1 VSSDRPAAER
11 AVFVD
16 VVGGVA
22 GDMLL
27 AALLDAGASE
37 AAVRSAVEAVLP
49 GRFRLSTEE
58 VTRAGLRARHLQVE
72 EGPATAGPQG
82 LEGAGVPFPAFR
94 ARVEHAVLPEPVRA
108 AALAA
113 IDRLGS
119 AEGAIHGVAVDGLTL
134 HDLGDDDTLL
144 DVVGVAAALD
154 SLGAL
159 AEDGRAALW
168 VSSLPAGA
176 GGRVLT
182 GHGELPLPTPVT
194 LELLRGFDLRP
205 GGQGEHVTPTGAAIL
220 AALGRPSAGPPPMS
234 LAAVGTGA
242 GTRDPEGWPNVVR
255 VWLGEPAIAADDR
268 WEGADDDPEDLGRRA
283 AGRQL
288 VLLEANLD
296 DLSPELV
303 ADAADAL
310 RAAGAL
316 DVWSTPAQMKKSRPG
331 VVLSALCE
339 PSRRSSVARAFFEA
353 STTFGVRATTVHRAE
368 LERRVVRV
376 EVPEAG
382 GSVRVKIGML
392 EGRVVSA
399 KPEHDDVA
407 ELAAGTGQPV
417 RWVHEAAAAAARALR
432 LAAAGDEP

>member
-1 VSSDRPAAER
+1 VGSDRAIAAR
-11 AVFVD
+11 TVFVD
-16 VVGGVA
+16 VVGGAA

-49 GRFRLSTEE
+49 GRFRLGTDE
-58 VTRAGLRARHLQVE
+58 VTRAGLRARHLRVE
-72 EGPATAGPQG
+72 DGPGPVEGPGRDGPG
-82 LEGAGVPFPAFR
+82 SGHDGVPFPSFR
-94 ARVEHAVLPEPVRA
+94 ARVAGAVLPEPVRA
-108 AALAA
+108 AALTV

-119 AEGAIHGVAVDGLTL
+119 AEAAAHGVAVDALTL

-144 DVVGVAAALD
+144 DVVGVAAALH

-159 AEDGRAALW
+159 DDDGRAALW
-168 VSSLPAGA
+168 VSSVPAGV
-176 GGRVLT
+176 GGRVRT
-182 GHGELPLPTPVT
+182 RHGELPLPTPVT

-205 GGQGEHVTPTGAAIL
+205 GGRAEHITPTGAAIL

-242 GTRDPEGWPNVVR
+242 GTRDPADWPNVVR
-255 VWLGEPAIAADDR
+255 MWLGDRTSDDAG
-268 WEGADDDPEDLGRRA
+268 ELGRE
-283 AGRQL
+283 L

-339 PSRRSSVARAFFEA
+339 PSWRASVVGAFFEA
-353 STTFGVRATTVHRAE
+353 STTFGVRATTVLRAE

-382 GSVRVKIGML
+382 GSVRVKIGLL

-407 ELAAGTGQPV
+407 ELAAATGRPV
-417 RWVHEAAAAAARALR
+417 RLVHEAAAAAARALR
-432 LAAAGDEP
+432 LAPAGDEP

>member
-1 VSSDRPAAER
+1 VPGDRPAAER

-49 GRFRLSTEE
+49 GRFRLTIEE
-58 VTRAGLRARHLQVE
+58 VTRAGLRARYLRVE
-72 EGPATAGPQG
+72 DGPAPAGAQGIEGP
-82 LEGAGVPFPAFR
+82 GVPFPAFR

-119 AEGAIHGVAVDGLTL
+119 AEGTVHGVAVDGLTL
-134 HDLGDDDTLL
+134 RDLGDDDTLF
-144 DVVGVAAALD
+144 DVVGVAAALR

-159 AEDGRAALW
+159 DEDGRAALW
-168 VSSLPAGA
+168 VSSVPAGA

-194 LELLRGFDLRP
+194 LELLRGFALRP

-220 AALGRPSAGPPPMS
+220 AALGQPSTGPPPMS

-255 VWLGEPAIAADDR
+255 VWLGEPSS
-268 WEGADDDPEDLGRRA
+268 DDPADTGRGP
-283 AGRQL
+283 AGREL
-288 VLLEANLD
+288 VLVEANLD
-296 DLSPELV
+296 DLSPELL

-310 RAAGAL
+310 RGAGAL

-331 VVLSALCE
+331 MVLSALCE
-339 PSRRSSVARAFFEA
+339 PSLRASVVRAFFEA
-353 STTFGVRATTVHRAE
+353 STTFGVRTTTVLRAE
-368 LERRVVRV
+368 LERRVVQV

-407 ELAAGTGQPV
+407 ELAAGAGRPV
-417 RWVHEAAAAAARALR
+417 RWVHEAAAAAARAVH
-432 LAAAGDEP
+432 LAPAGNEP

>member
-1 VSSDRPAAER
+1 VPGDRPAAER

-16 VVGGVA
+16 VLGGVA

-58 VTRAGLRARHLQVE
+58 VTRAGLRARHLRVE
-72 EGPATAGPQG
+72 DGPTAAGPQG
-82 LEGAGVPFPAFR
+82 PEGPGVPFPVFR
-94 ARVEHAVLPEPVRA
+94 ARMELAVLPEPIRS
-108 AALAA
+108 AALAV

-119 AEGAIHGVAVDGLTL
+119 AEGSVHGVAVDRLTL

-159 AEDGRAALW
+159 DEDGRAALW

-194 LELLRGFDLRP
+194 LELLRGFVLRP
-205 GGQGEHVTPTGAAIL
+205 AGQGEHVTPTGAAIL
-220 AALGRPSAGPPPMS
+220 AALGRPSDGPPPMS

-255 VWLGEPAIAADDR
+255 VWLGEPVSAVADAADLER
-268 WEGADDDPEDLGRRA
+268 GP
-283 AGRQL
+283 AGREL

-331 VVLSALCE
+331 LVLSALCE
-339 PSRRSSVARAFFEA
+339 PSRRASVVRAFFEA
-353 STTFGVRATTVHRAE
+353 STTFGVRATTVRRAE

-392 EGRVVSA
+392 DGRVVSA

-407 ELAAGTGQPV
+407 ELAAAAGRPV
-417 RWVHEAAAAAARALR
+417 RWVHEASATAARALR
-432 LAAAGDEP
+432 LAPAGDEP

>member
-1 VSSDRPAAER
+1 VPGDRPTAEG

-58 VTRAGLRARHLQVE
+58 VTRAGLRARHLRLE
-72 EGPATAGPQG
+72 DGPAAHPRGG
-82 LEGAGVPFPAFR
+82 DGAGVPFPAFR

-119 AEGAIHGVAVDGLTL
+119 AEGTVHGVAVDGLTL

-144 DVVGVAAALD
+144 DVVGVAAALH

-159 AEDGRAALW
+159 DEDGRAALW
-168 VSSLPAGA
+168 VSSVPAGA

-194 LELLRGFDLRP
+194 LELLRGFVLRP
-205 GGQGEHVTPTGAAIL
+205 AGQGEHVTPTGAAIL
-220 AALGRPSAGPPPMS
+220 AALGHPSAGPPPMS

-255 VWLGEPAIAADDR
+255 VWLGEPVAAN
-268 WEGADDDPEDLGRRA
+268 ADAYDPERGP
-283 AGRQL
+283 AGREL

-310 RAAGAL
+310 RDAGAL

-331 VVLSALCE
+331 MVLSALCE
-339 PSRRSSVARAFFEA
+339 PSRRASVVRAFFEA
-353 STTFGVRATTVHRAE
+353 STTFGVRATTVLRAE

-376 EVPEAG
+376 EIPEAG
-382 GSVRVKIGML
+382 GSVRVKIGLL

-399 KPEHDDVA
+399 KPEHDDVV
-407 ELAAGTGQPV
+407 ELAAGAGRPV

-432 LAAAGDEP
+432 LAPAGDEP